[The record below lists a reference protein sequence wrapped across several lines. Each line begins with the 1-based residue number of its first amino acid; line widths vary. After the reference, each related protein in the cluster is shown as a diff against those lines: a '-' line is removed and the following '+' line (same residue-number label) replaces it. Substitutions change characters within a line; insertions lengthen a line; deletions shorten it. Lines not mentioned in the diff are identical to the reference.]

1 MDKRNYVDRATV
13 KVSGEVRNPASYTV
27 DEALTIQA
35 LIDLSNG
42 LTQEAKRDAAYVFRT
57 YPNGETEVLPVD
69 LNDASFEFMD
79 RDELRI
85 LSEKTF
91 YDGAVISVSGEVK
104 IPLEMPYDA
113 TITLAEVVEL
123 AGGLTFAGDS
133 TQLIVYRMNFTGQEI
148 GELMEV
154 PLNLGVDGAFTFEPF
169 DALVVRKKTGFEF
182 QEFVS
187 ISGEVLYPGRYA
199 IKEGETVKDVIRKA
213 GGLTKEAFPEAASF
227 VRQGKGRVFISI
239 DRILRGGGSYDN
251 IEMLPGDQIII
262 PTKDMT
268 VEIRLANTEAETYG
282 TFSNQ
287 YARGSVH
294 VAYVAGKSARWYVKN
309 MVGGFGEEAKRTDVN
324 VVYANGTVK
333 DFKWYRLSYRYP
345 KVKAGSTVVVG
356 KRSEKKKEEREKKQ
370 SDFDWQEFSGTLM
383 SQVTS
388 ILSIYVLA
396 TQL

>member
-1 MDKRNYVDRATV
+1 
-13 KVSGEVRNPASYTV
+13 
-27 DEALTIQA
+27 
-35 LIDLSNG
+35 
-42 LTQEAKRDAAYVFRT
+42 
-57 YPNGETEVLPVD
+57 
-69 LNDASFEFMD
+69 
-79 RDELRI
+79 
-85 LSEKTF
+85 
-91 YDGAVISVSGEVK
+91 
-104 IPLEMPYDA
+104 
-113 TITLAEVVEL
+113 
-123 AGGLTFAGDS
+123 
-133 TQLIVYRMNFTGQEI
+133 
-148 GELMEV
+148 
-154 PLNLGVDGAFTFEPF
+154 
-169 DALVVRKKTGFEF
+169 KKTGFEF
-182 QEFVS
+182 QEFAS

-268 VEIRLANTEAETYG
+268 VEIRLANTEAATYG
-282 TFSNQ
+282 SFSNE
-287 YARGSVH
+287 YARGSVF

-309 MVGGFGEEAKRTDVN
+309 MVGGFGEDAKRTDVN

-333 DFKWYRLSYRYP
+333 DFKWHRLTYRYP

-356 KRSEKKKEEREKKQ
+356 KRPEKKKEEREKKK

>member
-1 MDKRNYVDRATV
+1 M
-13 KVSGEVRNPASYTV
+13 
-27 DEALTIQA
+27 
-35 LIDLSNG
+35 
-42 LTQEAKRDAAYVFRT
+42 
-57 YPNGETEVLPVD
+57 
-69 LNDASFEFMD
+69 
-79 RDELRI
+79 
-85 LSEKTF
+85 
-91 YDGAVISVSGEVK
+91 VI
-104 IPLEMPYDA
+104 
-113 TITLAEVVEL
+113 
-123 AGGLTFAGDS
+123 
-133 TQLIVYRMNFTGQEI
+133 
-148 GELMEV
+148 
-154 PLNLGVDGAFTFEPF
+154 
-169 DALVVRKKTGFEF
+169 RKKTGFEF

-282 TFSNQ
+282 KFSNQ